1 MFDVRSSLYVFIP
14 LIMHRQRNFSNK
26 KVNHLTKP
34 GTARMTVGHLLWIG
48 AHLPRPLARLHATN
62 SKHLE
67 VTFLC
72 AHHLFL

>member
-1 MFDVRSSLYVFIP
+1 MFDVRSYLYVLIP

-26 KVNHLTKP
+26 KVNYLTKP
-34 GTARMTVGHLLWIG
+34 GTAKMTVGHLLQIG
-48 AHLPRPLARLHATN
+48 AHLPRPVARLHATN

-72 AHHLFL
+72 AHQLFL